1 MKGWREATRFTA
13 EEVIQQF
20 EACCSGFLCTCV
32 DREGMMQGADLN
44 WFHRLRD
51 ATDLEI
57 TAAGG
62 ITTLEDIKTLD
73 AMQIHSA
80 LGIASYAGR
89 LDLAQLAIINSRLRQ
104 IGDSKLERRRGDPP
118 ARSAAYAVP
127 WINQEFHSK
136 EYAALGAFVCPVR
149 HIVSVP
155 RRCFNGAAGLLL
167 GAR

>member
-1 MKGWREATRFTA
+1 
-13 EEVIQQF
+13 
-20 EACCSGFLCTCV
+20 
-32 DREGMMQGADLN
+32 MQGADLN

-89 LDLAQLAIINSRLRQ
+89 LDLAQLAIINSKLRQ
-104 IGDSKLERRRGDPP
+104 ISGSKLER
-118 ARSAAYAVP
+118 
-127 WINQEFHSK
+127 
-136 EYAALGAFVCPVR
+136 
-149 HIVSVP
+149 
-155 RRCFNGAAGLLL
+155 
-167 GAR
+167 